1 MKNNKVDFYK
11 VPKNEWQMPIEKG
24 YKMACCDCGL
34 VHSMDFKVIDPE
46 TNKVIKN
53 VRAVLRARR
62 HETLTKQLRK
72 SQGITVEQSGL
83 ATREKEE
90 TKGGDK

>member
-1 MKNNKVDFYK
+1 
-11 VPKNEWQMPIEKG
+11 MPIEKN

-34 VHSMDFKVIDPE
+34 VHAMDFKVIDPD

-53 VRAVLRARR
+53 ARTILRARR

-72 SQGITVEQSGL
+72 N
-83 ATREKEE
+83 KY
-90 TKGGDK
+90 

>member
-1 MKNNKVDFYK
+1 
-11 VPKNEWQMPIEKG
+11 
-24 YKMACCDCGL
+24 
-34 VHSMDFKVIDPE
+34 VIDPE

-53 VRAVLRARR
+53 ARAILRARR

-90 TKGGDK
+90 TKGGDE